1 MLLLLQRKLSTNR
14 EEHSKQMSTKKAT
27 SSVSAAPGGEGS
39 SGSDS
44 DSATQSAGEGHRDR
58 SREPGRIRWTAEMV
72 YIIKILF
79 V

>member
-14 EEHSKQMSTKKAT
+14 EEYSKHMSPKKAT

-39 SGSDS
+39 SDSDS
-44 DSATQSAGEGHRDR
+44 DSATQSEGAGHRDS
-58 SREPGRIRWTAEMV
+58 SRKPGLFRWTSEMV

>member
-14 EEHSKQMSTKKAT
+14 EEYSKAT

-39 SGSDS
+39 TDSDS
-44 DSATQSAGEGHRDR
+44 DSATQSEGVGHRDS
-58 SREPGRIRWTAEMV
+58 SRKPGRIRWTAEMV